1 MLYDNLPVYKSA
13 MELCVYIEQIV
24 MGFDRYHKYTIGEDL
39 RCYSKEALFCI
50 HRANR
55 SKNKKPELERL
66 RDKCEEIKML
76 ISLAKEL
83 KAFKSFSQFEH
94 SVKLTINICKQA
106 QSWLNQSAGIV
117 G

>member
-13 MELCVYIEQIV
+13 MGLCVYIEQIV

-39 RCYSKEALFCI
+39 RSRSKEALFCI
-50 HRANR
+50 HKANR
-55 SKNKKPELERL
+55 QKDKRVELERL

-83 KAFKSFSQFEH
+83 KAFKGFNQFEH
-94 SVKLTINICKQA
+94 SVKLTVNICKQA
-106 QSWLNQSAGIV
+106 QSWLKQSAGII